1 MHCAPQEIG
10 NDSPK
15 VSEARKDSL
24 STIYQQQNKF
34 TSLEVTINFSPTF
47 PRFFN

>member
-15 VSEARKDSL
+15 VSEPRKDSV
-24 STIYQQQNKF
+24 STIYQQHKF
-34 TSLEVTINFSPTF
+34 TYLEVKINFSPIF
-47 PRFFN
+47 PPFFS

>member
-15 VSEARKDSL
+15 VSEARKDSV
-24 STIYQQQNKF
+24 STIYQQQHKF
-34 TSLEVTINFSPTF
+34 TSLEVTLNFSPIF
-47 PRFFN
+47 PSFFS

>member
-15 VSEARKDSL
+15 VSEARKDSI
-24 STIYQQQNKF
+24 STVYQQQNKL
-34 TSLEVTINFSPTF
+34 TSLEVTINSSPFFYMTF
-47 PRFFN
+47 